1 LVLGNLAKLYL
12 ETGRFPKADSVIRE
26 ALAVGESTLG
36 RDSAQA
42 AYLHATAG
50 RVQMGLAD
58 AKKAERELKE
68 ALRILETQRYD
79 EMALPPVLA
88 ELATLYY
95 IQHKWSASEAAL
107 LRSLDILERAKPLD
121 ERDLSRVLGRLAMVY
136 YAQKAFDKA
145 EPMFRR
151 TITLRRKLFGPEDA
165 DSAMMAAALADILV
179 SRGNYIEAEELFVK
193 ALQVQERALG
203 PRTADVAGTLER
215 FAGLLRKN
223 NRLSLA
229 KEMESRAASIR
240 DELSLVIS
248 IKGNRVWQLR

>member
-1 LVLGNLAKLYL
+1 
-12 ETGRFPKADSVIRE
+12 
-26 ALAVGESTLG
+26 
-36 RDSAQA
+36 
-42 AYLHATAG
+42 
-50 RVQMGLAD
+50 
-58 AKKAERELKE
+58 
-68 ALRILETQRYD
+68 
-79 EMALPPVLA
+79 
-88 ELATLYY
+88 
-95 IQHKWSASEAAL
+95 
-107 LRSLDILERAKPLD
+107 
-121 ERDLSRVLGRLAMVY
+121 
-136 YAQKAFDKA
+136 
-145 EPMFRR
+145 MFRR